1 MNFNCSIHAT
11 TQILLII
18 IVIVTTHI
26 TIIIVIIIIV
36 VIITIT
42 FIIII
47 IILKII
53 WDLICCYC
61 NCYSYHCQNYYDY
74 YGYKYQIKCHF
85 DYGVCD
91 CLTTFHPLSICY
103 NSSYHS
109 IFIIWSINIQTRT
122 HIQASDQEV
131 VVLAL
136 ATLANILAFSDTL
149 LLADVA
155 VVDSLG
161 NALPALMQ
169 TLRTSQQR
177 PQRYHISHILI
188 AY

>member
-1 MNFNCSIHAT
+1 MN
-11 TQILLII
+11 
-18 IVIVTTHI
+18 
-26 TIIIVIIIIV
+26 
-36 VIITIT
+36 
-42 FIIII
+42 
-47 IILKII
+47 
-53 WDLICCYC
+53 CCRC

-74 YGYKYQIKCHF
+74 YGDKHQIKYHF
-85 DYGVCD
+85 DFGVCD
-91 CLTTFHPLSICY
+91 CLTTSHPLSICY

-109 IFIIWSINIQTRT
+109 IFIIWSINIQTCT

-188 AY
+188 AYWLRCTRSLHSSLIFFLMYFGWYLFLHLFIFNN